1 TQVNVT
7 IIAANGAVQ
16 SATATTDGA
25 GNWSVEA
32 SNAIIEGEYTV
43 NVSVTDSAG
52 NTGTD
57 SETGVIDTT
66 APSVTIDAPALT
78 NDNTPVVTGTSDL
91 ASSDIAITF
100 TDANGSHTVTVQTN
114 ASGNWSAEAT
124 QPLVDGAY
132 TVTASITDD
141 AGNTASAS
149 DNGVVDT
156 IAPELRIIPSFLLGN
171 LVSLSGDSDLPA
183 GSTITI
189 TEHLVGGLIGASYT
203 ATTDTD
209 GNWQLLNLTVPLL
222 NLAYVTASATDAAGN
237 ISTVST
243 LDFDNVAPDLTVS
256 VDALSNDTTPVISGD
271 TDMGQGTVI
280 NLTVVDSDNVSQT
293 FTAVVQADQTWSV
306 SVPQAIAQGTY
317 TVTASVRDGVGNL
330 TTEQTTGVIDSVAPS
345 LFIDN
350 LAPTANT
357 APTITGS
364 SNEIGGDV
372 SVTIA
377 GQTLQATVASNGTWQ
392 VTLPSALTDG
402 DYTVDVTITDDAGN
416 QQTASA
422 TLTIDSTTPVL
433 TITALGVGNDATP
446 TISGTSTE
454 PQGTEVAI
462 VLVDANGDTQQFTAL
477 VQADGSYSA
486 TPTADIADGDYIV
499 TATITDAA
507 NNIGTVQG
515 NGTVDTLDPSLTLNG
530 LGTFNDS
537 TPMISGSSDEIG
549 ATVTV
554 NVNDDSNSYQ
564 LTAVVQADGSW
575 SVQVI
580 DALNDGAITITAN
593 VSDTAGNQAS
603 ASSNATLDT
612 NAPTISIASLQA
624 TMDTTPTIS
633 GTTDARDGTNV
644 TIEIIASGIVVQTLT
659 TQALAGQW
667 TIDVSNALVEGSYTV
682 NAVVSEDGLTGSS
695 STSLAIDLTAPTLAV
710 NSPSITN
717 DTTPLI
723 SGTSDAAQ
731 GTVVELLITD
741 STGTE
746 QSVQATVKA
755 NGTWSVALGSA
766 LAEGSYSIA
775 ATITDIAGNSN
786 LAQTTGEIDLTP
798 PTVLI
803 DPLSSTADK
812 TPIVSGGAV
821 GAVAGN
827 TVAVTFT
834 DAQGASHTINTTL
847 AADLTWQVEASQAL
861 AEGAYSVTAVVTDT
875 AGNVGQLTANAV
887 IDSIDPEITI
897 DQSSLI
903 LTQDTTPLISGTS
916 DEANATVEVTFTDAS
931 GTEQVVTVTT
941 DAQGD
946 WQAAANTALAE
957 GVYSVK
963 ATITD
968 MAGNQGEDSKTG
980 GEVDITPPAL
990 TIVPSFLLGSLVSL
1004 SGTSDLPEGSVVT
1017 ITNHL
1022 VGGAVGLPYTATVDA
1037 NGDWSVLNLS
1047 VSLLT
1052 LAYVEASATDAA
1064 GNTTT
1069 ISTLDFDNT
1078 APELTLSTPALT
1090 MDSTPTISGTT
1101 DLGEGAQVTLVV
1113 TGQGVAT
1120 QTFSATVQA
1129 NGSWS
1134 VNVPQDL
1141 GDGQYTVQASVRDGV
1156 GNLTE
1161 QTASG
1166 VIDTTAP
1173 TLTINPLSITSDAT
1187 PTISGTSN
1195 ELGATVTVTIDG
1207 QTLTTL
1213 VNGSGL
1219 WQVTTTTLTDG
1230 DYNINATVSDSAG
1243 NSINQTANL
1252 SIDTE
1257 APELT
1262 IAPLSLSNDS
1272 TPTISG
1278 NSNEPQGSTVSIT
1291 VVDSNGNTQNLIAT
1305 IDSNGNWQATAAAL
1319 PDGTFTATAS
1329 VTDSAALT
1337 TTASTT
1343 AVIDTSAPTISVDS
1357 IGTINVATPQ
1367 LSGLTNEPAGTQ
1379 LSVTVTDNNSSYTYT
1394 TQVQADGS
1402 WSINV
1407 TDSLVDGTITV
1418 AASITD
1424 LAGNSTTS
1432 TSVTGLLNTSA
1443 PSIAIVAPADTND
1456 TTPNFSGS
1464 SDAVDGSAV
1473 VVTVTDSA
1481 AQTQTYNTTVV
1492 DGLWIVL
1499 VTQALSE
1506 GIYTVTAT
1514 VTEAGLTA
1522 DASVSGLVDITAPVL
1537 TINEPGTS
1545 GDATPV
1551 ISGSTDAGVGSI
1563 VTIVLVDSL
1572 GTTDTVTAMVQAGG
1586 VWSVASNQILAEGS
1600 VAITASVN
1608 DSAGNQGSNTAT
1620 LILDLTGP
1628 VIAIDVISDTN
1639 DLTPQI
1645 TGTVTGAPGNS
1656 QVTVL
1661 FTDAAGNTQTVTTT
1675 TASNGNWLIEPN
1687 TALAAGSY
1695 TVDVT
1700 VQDEYGNATTV
1711 QESGVIDTVAPTIA
1725 ITSGLILTNDATP
1738 EISGTS
1744 SEAGRTVTLIF
1755 DNGIAQ
1761 TSVTTTTQG
1770 DGSWSISPND
1780 ILLDGSYTVSATV
1793 SDIAGNTTATSAMTG
1808 LEIDTIPPS
1817 LTNIDTNSILLGLVV
1832 TGFDGETDAEDGAIV
1847 RLDNALALGITLLSD
1862 GGAVVNNGTWN
1873 IGIVDVN
1880 LADLLGAGLSDA
1892 RFSITDSIGNIR
1904 VVDINGQDLEINGVD
1919 VSSAGVEPSAE
1930 FSGSDNSTELLSSND
1945 DSIDLSK
1952 ISSVAPVSELTPQL
1966 SQLTV
1971 ADLLAESEQNNLLA
1985 LDPVSESN
1993 SLVFTAQQ
2001 KATAEPALDVQNQ
2014 SEEMIKKLIE
2024 SGNNQIDS

>member
-1 TQVNVT
+1 M
-7 IIAANGAVQ
+7 
-16 SATATTDGA
+16 TASLTDA
-25 GNWSVEA
+25 
-32 SNAIIEGEYTV
+32 
-43 NVSVTDSAG
+43 AG
-52 NTGTD
+52 NTG
-57 SETGVIDTT
+57 
-66 APSVTIDAPALT
+66 
-78 NDNTPVVTGTSDL
+78 
-91 ASSDIAITF
+91 
-100 TDANGSHTVTVQTN
+100 
-114 ASGNWSAEAT
+114 
-124 QPLVDGAY
+124 
-132 TVTASITDD
+132 
-141 AGNTASAS
+141 SAS

-156 IAPELRIIPSFLLGN
+156 IGPELRIIPSFLLGN

-183 GSTITI
+183 GSTVTI
-189 TEHLVGGLIGASYT
+189 TEHLVGGLLGASYT
-203 ATTDTD
+203 ATTDED
-209 GNWQLLNLTVPLL
+209 GNWQVLNLTVPLL

-237 ISTVST
+237 TSTVST
-243 LDFDNVAPDLTVS
+243 LDFDNTAPDLTVS

-306 SVPQAIAQGTY
+306 SVPQAIAEGTY

-330 TTEQTTGVIDSVAPS
+330 TTEQTTGVVDSVAPS
-345 LFIDN
+345 LVIDN
-350 LAPTANT
+350 LQATANAT
-357 APTITGS
+357 PTITGS
-364 SNEIGGDV
+364 SDEIGGEV
-372 SVTIA
+372 SVVVD
-377 GQTLQATVASNGTWQ
+377 GQTLQATVANDGTWQ
-392 VTLPSALTDG
+392 VAIPTALNDG
-402 DYTVDVTITDDAGN
+402 DYPVEVSISDDAGN
-416 QQTASA
+416 LQTAAA
-422 TLTIDSTTPVL
+422 TLSIDTIAPVL
-433 TITALGVGNDATP
+433 TLAAPGITNDPTP

-454 PQGTEVAI
+454 PQGSEVVI
-462 VLVDANGDTQQFTAL
+462 VLVDTNGDSQQFTAQ
-477 VQADGSYSA
+477 VQVDGSYSA
-486 TPTADIADGDYIV
+486 SPVADIADGAYTV
-499 TATITDAA
+499 TVTITDAA

-515 NGTVDTLDPSLTLNG
+515 TGTVDTLDPTLTLDG
-530 LGTFNDS
+530 LGTFNDA
-537 TPMISGSSDEIG
+537 TPVISGSSDEIG

-554 NVNDDSNSYQ
+554 NVIDDSNTYQ
-564 LTAVVQADGSW
+564 LSAVVQANGSW
-575 SVQVI
+575 SVQVN
-580 DALNDGAITITAN
+580 DTLSDGAITITAN
-593 VSDTAGNQAS
+593 VSDAAGNQAS
-603 ASSNATLDT
+603 ASGNATLDT
-612 NAPTISIASLQA
+612 NAPTISIASLQP
-624 TMDTTPTIS
+624 TLDTTPTIY
-633 GTTDARDGTNV
+633 GTTDARDGTDV
-644 TIEIIASGIVVQTLT
+644 TIEIIASGVVIQTLT
-659 TQALAGQW
+659 TQAAAGQW
-667 TIDVSNALVEGSYTV
+667 TIDVIDALAEGSYTV
-682 NAVVSEDGLTGSS
+682 NASVSEDGLTRSS
-695 STSLAIDLTAPTLAV
+695 NTSLAIDLTAPTLAV
-710 NSPSITN
+710 NTPTITN
-717 DTTPLI
+717 DTTPVI

-731 GTVVELLITD
+731 GTIVTLLVTD
-741 STGTE
+741 SAGTE

-755 NGTWSVALGSA
+755 NGAWSVALA
-766 LAEGSYSIA
+766 TELAEGNYSVA
-775 ATITDIAGNSN
+775 ATIADIAGNSN
-786 LAQTTGEIDLTP
+786 SAQTTGVIDLTP
-798 PTVLI
+798 PTVLV
-803 DPLSSTADK
+803 DPLSITADK
-812 TPIVSGGAV
+812 TPVVSGAALD
-821 GAVAGN
+821 AVAGN

-834 DAQGASHTINTTL
+834 DAQGISHTVNTTL
-847 AADLTWQVEASQAL
+847 AADLTWQVEASQAI
-861 AEGAYSVTAVVTDT
+861 AEGAYTVTAVVTDT
-875 AGNVGQLTANAV
+875 AGNAGQQIANAV
-887 IDSIDPEITI
+887 IDSINPEITI
-897 DQSSLI
+897 DQSSLV
-903 LTQDTTPLISGTS
+903 LTQDTTPLITGTS
-916 DEANATVEVTFTDAS
+916 DEANATVEVTFTDAN
-931 GTEQVVTVTT
+931 GIEQIVTVTT

-946 WQAAANTALAE
+946 WQAAANTPLAE

-980 GEVDITPPAL
+980 GEIDITPPEL
-990 TIVPSFLLGSLVSL
+990 VIVPSFLLGNLVSL

-1022 VGGAVGLPYTATVDA
+1022 VGGVVGLPYTATVDA

-1090 MDSTPTISGTT
+1090 MDSTPVISGTT

-1141 GDGQYTVQASVRDGV
+1141 GDGQYTVKASVRDGV

-1166 VIDTTAP
+1166 IIDTTAP
-1173 TLTINPLSITSDAT
+1173 TLTINPLLITSDAT

-1195 ELGATVTVTIDG
+1195 ELGAMVTVTIDG
-1207 QTLTTL
+1207 QTLTAL

-1219 WQVTTTTLTDG
+1219 WQVTTTALADG

-1243 NSINQTANL
+1243 NSVNQTANL

-1262 IAPLSLSNDS
+1262 IAPLSLSNDN

-1278 NSNEPQGSTVSIT
+1278 NSNEPQGSTVSIM
-1291 VVDSNGNTQNLIAT
+1291 VVDSNGDTQNLIAT
-1305 IDSNGNWQATAAAL
+1305 IDSNGNWQATAAVL
-1319 PDGTFTATAS
+1319 PDGTFTVTAS

-1367 LSGLTNEPAGTQ
+1367 LSGLSNEPAGTQ
-1379 LSVTVTDNNSSYTYT
+1379 VSVSVTDSNTSYTYT
-1394 TQVQADGS
+1394 AQVQADGS
-1402 WSINV
+1402 WTIDV
-1407 TDSLVDGTITV
+1407 TDTLADGAITV
-1418 AASITD
+1418 VATISD
-1424 LAGNSTTS
+1424 LAGNSTIS
-1432 TSVTGLLNTSA
+1432 TSETGLLNTSV

-1456 TTPNFSGS
+1456 TTPNLSGS
-1464 SDAVDGSAV
+1464 SDAVNGSAV

-1481 AQTQTYNTTVV
+1481 AQTQIYNTTVV
-1492 DGLWIVL
+1492 DGLWSISI
-1499 VTQALSE
+1499 TQALSE
-1506 GIYTVTAT
+1506 GGYTVSAV

-1522 DASVSGLVDITAPVL
+1522 NTSVAGLIDTTAPII
-1537 TINEPGTS
+1537 TIVDPGTS
-1545 GDATPV
+1545 GDATPT
-1551 ISGSTDAGVGSI
+1551 ISGSTDAGVGAI
-1563 VTIVLVDSL
+1563 VTVVLVDSV
-1572 GTTDTVTAMVQAGG
+1572 GTTDTVTTTVQIGG
-1586 VWSVASNQILAEGS
+1586 VWSVASNQTLAEGS

-1620 LILDLTGP
+1620 LTLDLTAP
-1628 VIAIDVISDTN
+1628 VIVIDVISDTN

-1645 TGTVTGAPGNS
+1645 TGTVTGAPVNS

-1675 TASNGNWLIEPN
+1675 TTSNGNWSIEPN
-1687 TALAAGSY
+1687 TALAAGGY

-1711 QESGVIDTVAPTIA
+1711 QESGVIDTVDPTIA

-1744 SEAGRTVTLIF
+1744 SEAGRTVTVIF

-1761 TSVTTTTQG
+1761 TSVITTTQG

-1780 ILLDGSYTVSATV
+1780 TLLDGSYTVSATV
-1793 SDIAGNTTATSAMTG
+1793 SDTAGNITVTSEMTG
-1808 LEIDTIPPS
+1808 LEIDTIPPT
-1817 LTNIDTNSILLGLVV
+1817 LTNLDVNSLLGLGLVI
-1832 TGFDGETDAEDGAIV
+1832 TGFDGVTDAEDGTIV

-1862 GGAVVNNGTWN
+1862 GGAIVNNGTWE

-1880 LADLLGAGLSDA
+1880 LFDLLGLGLDDA
-1892 RFSITDSIGNIR
+1892 RFSITDSLGNVR
-1904 VVDINGQDLEINGVD
+1904 VVDINGNDLEINGKD
-1919 VSSAGVEPSAE
+1919 VSSAVVEPSAE
-1930 FSGSDNSTELLSSND
+1930 FSGSDNSTELLSTD
-1945 DSIDLSK
+1945 EGVDLSK
-1952 ISSVAPVSELTPQL
+1952 ISHVSAESELTPQL
-1966 SQLTV
+1966 SKLTT
-1971 ADLLAESEQNNLLA
+1971 ADLLADNEQESLLA
-1985 LDPVSESN
+1985 LDPVSDSN
-1993 SLVFTAQQ
+1993 SLVFTADQ

>member
-1 TQVNVT
+1 AAGNSNSATDTFTLNTLAPSITINAIGETNDTTPTINGSSDAPDGSVVTVVINDGINPAETVQTTVTSGTWSVTASSDLAEGDFSVIATVEDGVGNQGTASVNGIIDTTMPDISINPPADSNDTTPTISGTASAPQGSIVTLVFNDAAGNSHTVTTQMTPSGTWSVPALDALAEGTYTVTASVSDQAGNPASASVTGLIDVTAPVISVNALADSSDVTPLISGQSSGVPAGTQVSVT

-91 ASSDIAITF
+91 ASSDIAVTF

-132 TVTASITDD
+132 TVTANLTDA
-141 AGNTASAS
+141 AGNTGSAS

-189 TEHLVGGLIGASYT
+189 TEHLVGGLIGAIYT

-731 GTVVELLITD
+731 GTIVELLITD

-861 AEGAYSVTAVVTDT
+861 AEA
-875 AGNVGQLTANAV
+875 
-887 IDSIDPEITI
+887 
-897 DQSSLI
+897 
-903 LTQDTTPLISGTS
+903 LTQ
-916 DEANATVEVTFTDAS
+916 
-931 GTEQVVTVTT
+931 
-941 DAQGD
+941 
-946 WQAAANTALAE
+946 
-957 GVYSVK
+957 
-963 ATITD
+963 
-968 MAGNQGEDSKTG
+968 
-980 GEVDITPPAL
+980 
-990 TIVPSFLLGSLVSL
+990 
-1004 SGTSDLPEGSVVT
+1004 
-1017 ITNHL
+1017 
-1022 VGGAVGLPYTATVDA
+1022 
-1037 NGDWSVLNLS
+1037 
-1047 VSLLT
+1047 SLL
-1052 LAYVEASATDAA
+1052 
-1064 GNTTT
+1064 
-1069 ISTLDFDNT
+1069 
-1078 APELTLSTPALT
+1078 
-1090 MDSTPTISGTT
+1090 
-1101 DLGEGAQVTLVV
+1101 
-1113 TGQGVAT
+1113 
-1120 QTFSATVQA
+1120 
-1129 NGSWS
+1129 WS
-1134 VNVPQDL
+1134 P
-1141 GDGQYTVQASVRDGV
+1141 
-1156 GNLTE
+1156 
-1161 QTASG
+1161 
-1166 VIDTTAP
+1166 
-1173 TLTINPLSITSDAT
+1173 
-1187 PTISGTSN
+1187 
-1195 ELGATVTVTIDG
+1195 
-1207 QTLTTL
+1207 
-1213 VNGSGL
+1213 
-1219 WQVTTTTLTDG
+1219 
-1230 DYNINATVSDSAG
+1230 
-1243 NSINQTANL
+1243 
-1252 SIDTE
+1252 
-1257 APELT
+1257 
-1262 IAPLSLSNDS
+1262 
-1272 TPTISG
+1272 
-1278 NSNEPQGSTVSIT
+1278 
-1291 VVDSNGNTQNLIAT
+1291 
-1305 IDSNGNWQATAAAL
+1305 
-1319 PDGTFTATAS
+1319 
-1329 VTDSAALT
+1329 
-1337 TTASTT
+1337 
-1343 AVIDTSAPTISVDS
+1343 
-1357 IGTINVATPQ
+1357 
-1367 LSGLTNEPAGTQ
+1367 
-1379 LSVTVTDNNSSYTYT
+1379 
-1394 TQVQADGS
+1394 
-1402 WSINV
+1402 
-1407 TDSLVDGTITV
+1407 
-1418 AASITD
+1418 
-1424 LAGNSTTS
+1424 
-1432 TSVTGLLNTSA
+1432 
-1443 PSIAIVAPADTND
+1443 
-1456 TTPNFSGS
+1456 
-1464 SDAVDGSAV
+1464 
-1473 VVTVTDSA
+1473 
-1481 AQTQTYNTTVV
+1481 
-1492 DGLWIVL
+1492 
-1499 VTQALSE
+1499 
-1506 GIYTVTAT
+1506 
-1514 VTEAGLTA
+1514 
-1522 DASVSGLVDITAPVL
+1522 
-1537 TINEPGTS
+1537 
-1545 GDATPV
+1545 
-1551 ISGSTDAGVGSI
+1551 
-1563 VTIVLVDSL
+1563 
-1572 GTTDTVTAMVQAGG
+1572 
-1586 VWSVASNQILAEGS
+1586 IL
-1600 VAITASVN
+1600 
-1608 DSAGNQGSNTAT
+1608 
-1620 LILDLTGP
+1620 
-1628 VIAIDVISDTN
+1628 
-1639 DLTPQI
+1639 
-1645 TGTVTGAPGNS
+1645 
-1656 QVTVL
+1656 
-1661 FTDAAGNTQTVTTT
+1661 
-1675 TASNGNWLIEPN
+1675 
-1687 TALAAGSY
+1687 
-1695 TVDVT
+1695 
-1700 VQDEYGNATTV
+1700 
-1711 QESGVIDTVAPTIA
+1711 
-1725 ITSGLILTNDATP
+1725 
-1738 EISGTS
+1738 
-1744 SEAGRTVTLIF
+1744 
-1755 DNGIAQ
+1755 
-1761 TSVTTTTQG
+1761 
-1770 DGSWSISPND
+1770 
-1780 ILLDGSYTVSATV
+1780 
-1793 SDIAGNTTATSAMTG
+1793 
-1808 LEIDTIPPS
+1808 
-1817 LTNIDTNSILLGLVV
+1817 
-1832 TGFDGETDAEDGAIV
+1832 
-1847 RLDNALALGITLLSD
+1847 
-1862 GGAVVNNGTWN
+1862 
-1873 IGIVDVN
+1873 
-1880 LADLLGAGLSDA
+1880 
-1892 RFSITDSIGNIR
+1892 R
-1904 VVDINGQDLEINGVD
+1904 V
-1919 VSSAGVEPSAE
+1919 
-1930 FSGSDNSTELLSSND
+1930 
-1945 DSIDLSK
+1945 
-1952 ISSVAPVSELTPQL
+1952 
-1966 SQLTV
+1966 
-1971 ADLLAESEQNNLLA
+1971 
-1985 LDPVSESN
+1985 
-1993 SLVFTAQQ
+1993 
-2001 KATAEPALDVQNQ
+2001 
-2014 SEEMIKKLIE
+2014 M
-2024 SGNNQIDS
+2024 